1 VGYRLE
7 ALVTQVD
14 PAVVP
19 LRPEQATLVR
29 TWSDGASWDAYVA
42 AATDGTVAHRWAWLQ
57 IVDETYG
64 HPTFALAAVRG
75 GRLTGVLPLVLVRSH
90 IFGRHL
96 VSMPYLDCGGICSAG
111 DAQAEAALLDAA
123 LLLAADLGAP
133 LELRQRTPRPYAL
146 PVSTHKVA
154 MTLELAG
161 GEAAVWQRIKS
172 NRRGQVRKAERNGLT
187 ADTARASGVNGLFS
201 VLATNMRDLGS
212 PVHRRSFFRNTV
224 LGLGDDARV
233 LLVRHDD
240 RIVGAGLLLG
250 HGDTML
256 LPFSSALRAAFS
268 LGTNQFLYWEA
279 VRHAIAN
286 GYSVFD
292 FGRSSPDS
300 GTFEA
305 KREWAAQPV
314 QLYWYGSAGDP
325 AQISPSRQLAV
336 RAWQRLPVPL
346 ATAGGHLIRGGLP
359 Q

>member
-1 VGYRLE
+1 MSVP
-7 ALVTQVD
+7 D
-14 PAVVP
+14 PALAPV
-19 LRPEQATLVR
+19 RSEQPVLVS
-29 TWSDGASWDAYVA
+29 TWSDGPAWDAFVA
-42 AATDGTVAHRWAWLQ
+42 TAADGTVAHRWAWLQ
-57 IVDETYG
+57 IVEQTYG
-64 HPTFALAAVRG
+64 HRTFALAAVRG
-75 GRLTGVLPLVLVRSH
+75 GRLAGVLPLVLVRSH

-111 DAQAEAALLDAA
+111 DAQAESVLLEAA
-123 LLLAADLGAP
+123 LLLAADLAAP

-154 MTLELAG
+154 MTLDLEG
-161 GEAAVWQRIKS
+161 GEPAVWQRIKS

-187 ADTARASGVNGLFS
+187 AQTAGAAAVNGLFS

-224 LGLGDDARV
+224 LALGDDARV
-233 LLVRHDD
+233 LLVHHDGQV
-240 RIVGAGLLLG
+240 VGAGLLLG
-250 HGDTML
+250 HGDTMV
-256 LPFSSALRAAFS
+256 LPFSSAFRSTFS

-279 VRHAIAN
+279 VKYAIAG
-286 GYSVFD
+286 GYRVFD

-314 QLYWYGSAGDP
+314 QLYWYGNGGAALDGS
-325 AQISPSRQLAV
+325 SSRQLAV

-346 ATAGGHLIRGGLP
+346 ATVGGHLIRGGLP